1 VFKSSL
7 VDLIGYLDN
16 DYFVYYED
24 ADYSLKIKN
33 TGYNLGIVKESII
46 YHHEG
51 KSWIQK
57 KSWEGSVSPYTHY
70 LNIRNHIYFIKK
82 HNLDFN
88 LIGVWIY
95 QFFKIFSYLLYFTI
109 KLRFVKLKM
118 VYKGLIDGLNY
129 KKE

>member
-1 VFKSSL
+1 MTILFTMK
-7 VDLIGYLDN
+7 
-16 DYFVYYED
+16 
-24 ADYSLKIKN
+24 
-33 TGYNLGIVKESII
+33 II

-82 HNLDFN
+82 HKSEFSLF
-88 LIGVWIY
+88 GVWIY
-95 QFFKIFSYLLYFTI
+95 QFIKIFSYSAYFTI

-118 VYKGLIDGLNY
+118 VCKGLIDGFNY
-129 KKE
+129 KKI

>member
-1 VFKSSL
+1 M
-7 VDLIGYLDN
+7 
-16 DYFVYYED
+16 
-24 ADYSLKIKN
+24 
-33 TGYNLGIVKESII
+33 
-46 YHHEG
+46 
-51 KSWIQK
+51 IQK

-95 QFFKIFSYLLYFTI
+95 QFFKIFSYILYFTI

-129 KKE
+129 KRNDYLIPTFIMLYIICIFYTRESLQ

>member
-1 VFKSSL
+1 MFRLPSN
-7 VDLIGYLDN
+7 LIGYLDN

-57 KSWEGSVSPYTHY
+57 SWEGSVSPYTHY

-88 LIGVWIY
+88 FIGVWI
-95 QFFKIFSYLLYFTI
+95 FNFLKYF
-109 KLRFVKLKM
+109 
-118 VYKGLIDGLNY
+118 LIYYIL
-129 KKE
+129 

>member
-1 VFKSSL
+1 MKYNKYCLKMGNVSNKISS
-7 VDLIGYLDN
+7 
-16 DYFVYYED
+16 
-24 ADYSLKIKN
+24 
-33 TGYNLGIVKESII
+33 
-46 YHHEG
+46 
-51 KSWIQK
+51 
-57 KSWEGSVSPYTHY
+57 HY

-118 VYKGLIDGLNY
+118 VYKGFIDGLNY